1 MQLSLLRDG
10 QSIEL
15 WGRSS
20 EIGMDGL
27 GATLSGEVKA
37 GEVVTLEFPI
47 PIPPLVM
54 KVRAIVRYCNGL
66 RCGFEFLVVNSQQR
80 ETMRRLC
87 EGLANTA

>member
-15 WGRSS
+15 WGRTS
-20 EIGMDGL
+20 EIGMDGV

-54 KVRAIVRYCNGL
+54 KVRAIVRYSNGL

-87 EGLANTA
+87 EGLANTS